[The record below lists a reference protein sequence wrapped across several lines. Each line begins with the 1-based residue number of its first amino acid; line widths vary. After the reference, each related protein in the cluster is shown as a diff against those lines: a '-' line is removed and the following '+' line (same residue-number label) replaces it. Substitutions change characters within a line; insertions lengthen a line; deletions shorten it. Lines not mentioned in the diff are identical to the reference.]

1 MSVDLSVEIA
11 GIKMSAPVTTASGT
25 FASGREYSDFVDLSG
40 LGAIT
45 AKTVT
50 FEPREGNPPPRMSE
64 TPSGMLNSIG
74 LQNPGVDEFVEKDL
88 PFLRETGVP
97 IILSIAGTRVE
108 EYAILAS
115 RLSREEGIAA
125 LELNI
130 SCPNVKEGGVQFGV
144 SSHLTAELI
153 EEVRSLTDLP
163 LIAKLTPNVTSIT
176 DIAVAAV
183 GAGADA
189 VSLINT
195 VSGMAIDI
203 ERRIP
208 RLAAGSGGLSG
219 PAIRPIA
226 VKMVHDVS
234 KAVEVPIIGMGGIRT
249 GEDAI
254 EFILAG
260 ASAVAVG
267 TSNFADPT
275 ATANVLAGIRKYCE
289 SHNVSKITDLIGDL
303 NPR

>member
-1 MSVDLSVEIA
+1 MSVDLSIEIA

-25 FASGREYSDFVDLSG
+25 FASGREDGDFIDLSE

-45 AKTVT
+45 AKTIT

-88 PFLRETGVP
+88 PFLRDTGVP
-97 IILSIAGTRVE
+97 IIISIAGTRVE

-115 RLSREEGIAA
+115 RLSREKGIAA

-144 SSHLTAELI
+144 SAHLTAELV

-163 LIAKLTPNVTSIT
+163 LIAKLTPNVSSIT

-189 VSLINT
+189 ISLINT
-195 VSGMAIDI
+195 VAGMAIDI

-208 RLAAGSGGLSG
+208 RLAVGSGGLSG

-267 TSNFADPT
+267 TSNFSDAM
-275 ATANVLAGIRKYCE
+275 ATAGVVEGIRQYCDR
-289 SHNVSKITDLIGDL
+289 HNISKITDLIGDL